1 MREWFYIY
9 IAELSS
15 RLGDRC
21 KPVPLTPGRCS
32 GSPFYLCSILTL
44 MCVTPADNASTS
56 TSPKKLKFVINTNST
71 PDGIKFITDDNDN
84 GAEIRNK
91 NLNPEYIP
99 LVLSEKKKR
108 KKKSW
113 LEKKQS
119 QRW

>member
-1 MREWFYIY
+1 MCTPSDD
-9 IAELSS
+9 SS
-15 RLGDRC
+15 
-21 KPVPLTPGRCS
+21 
-32 GSPFYLCSILTL
+32 
-44 MCVTPADNASTS
+44 AS

-71 PDGIKFITDDNDN
+71 PDGIKFITNDNDN

-99 LVLSEKKKR
+99 LDLSEKKKKR

-113 LEKKQS
+113 LEKKQN